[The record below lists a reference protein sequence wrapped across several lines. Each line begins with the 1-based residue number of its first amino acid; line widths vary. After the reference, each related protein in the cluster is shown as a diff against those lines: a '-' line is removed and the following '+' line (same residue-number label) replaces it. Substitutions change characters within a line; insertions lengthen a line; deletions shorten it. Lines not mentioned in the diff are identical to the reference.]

1 MPKVCRSDDAEND
14 RRDHTGGNSREGGNT
29 TQYQKENTLTPYNHW
44 LLLSPF
50 SPRQFLFGISILE
63 NLTYLEVKSLV
74 VDEREK
80 KALEL

>member
-29 TQYQKENTLTPYNHW
+29 TQYQKEDTLTPYNHW
-44 LLLSPF
+44 LLLPPF
-50 SPRQFLFGISILE
+50 PQGNYFF
-63 NLTYLEVKSLV
+63 TYLEVKSLV

-80 KALEL
+80 SPGIIN